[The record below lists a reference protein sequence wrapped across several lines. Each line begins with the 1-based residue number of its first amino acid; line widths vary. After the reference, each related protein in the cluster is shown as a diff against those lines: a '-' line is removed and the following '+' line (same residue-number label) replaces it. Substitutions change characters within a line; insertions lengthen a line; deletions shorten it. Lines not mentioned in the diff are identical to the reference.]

1 MKAKLD
7 AFLAWWLGELASLLP
22 WLKTSDPAIAIW
34 QEGRIVNEAAL
45 PKGHPVI
52 LRLPEAKPW
61 RRTFDLPRNARR
73 YLRQIVA
80 GEMDRRTPW
89 RADQVY
95 FHVAPDPA
103 PAEPGRM
110 MVALTV
116 LPRTAAAPALEAFAR
131 LGLTAQSISLADGAE
146 APLAGGAGR
155 SFAAGRRAVPALAAL
170 LALATLS
177 VAVQSVWL
185 GLAEARLATAR
196 QDVKKV
202 RSLAAEVEHLRRQRD
217 LPHLKRQET
226 PSALGTLDTL
236 ARAVPDDSWAES
248 VTIRNDRLVMTGL
261 SADATKLLPLVGAA
275 FPDAKFDAPV
285 TSVKGGQA
293 FALSARST
301 GPGAR

>member
-22 WLKTSDPAIAIW
+22 WLKTSEPAVATW
-34 QEGRIVNEAAL
+34 QEGRIVTAAAL
-45 PKGHPVI
+45 PKGQPVI

-61 RRTFDLPRNARR
+61 RRTFDLPKSARR

-103 PAEPGRM
+103 PAEPGRIN
-110 MVALTV
+110 VALTV
-116 LPRTAAAPALEAFAR
+116 LPRAVVAPALDALAR
-131 LGLTAQSISLADGAE
+131 QGIAAQSLALADGAD

-155 SFAAGRRAVPALAAL
+155 SFAPARRAVPALVAL
-170 LALATLS
+170 LTLATLS

-185 GLAEARLATAR
+185 GIAEARLATAR
-196 QDVKKV
+196 QDVKTV
-202 RSLAAEVEHLRRQRD
+202 RGLAAEVEHLRRQRD

-226 PSALGTLDTL
+226 PSALGTLDAL

-285 TSVKGGQA
+285 TSVKGGQT

-301 GPGAR
+301 GAGGR

>member
-1 MKAKLD
+1 
-7 AFLAWWLGELASLLP
+7 LASLLP
-22 WLKTSDPAIAIW
+22 WLKTGAPAIAIW
-34 QEGRIVNEAAL
+34 QGGRIVNAAAL
-45 PKGHPVI
+45 PKGQPVI
-52 LRLPEAKPW
+52 LRLPEVKPW
-61 RRTFDLPRNARR
+61 RRTFDLPKSARR

-95 FHVAPDPA
+95 FHAAPDPA
-103 PAEPGRM
+103 PAGPGRM

-116 LPRTAAAPALEAFAR
+116 LPRSMAAPALEALAGQGIAAR
-131 LGLTAQSISLADGAE
+131 SIALAEDAG

-155 SFAAGRRAVPALAAL
+155 SLAPGRRAVPVLAAL

-196 QDVKKV
+196 QDVKTV

-226 PSALGTLDTL
+226 PSALGTLDAL
-236 ARAVPDDSWAES
+236 ARSLPDDSWAQS
-248 VTIRNDRLVMTGL
+248 VSIRNDRLVMTGL

-275 FPDAKFDAPV
+275 FADAKFDAPV
-285 TSVKGGQA
+285 TSGKDGQT
-293 FALSARST
+293 FALSARPSRA
-301 GPGAR
+301 GAR